1 MNFFT
6 ANVTCMTKYHMSR
19 PGINWYLLINV
30 NLERKNNGPTAFK
43 FIAFPYQAG
52 FLLPWLKK
60 NPGSSDRLAQESHS
74 QQFTCKGIR
83 ARSRQVDVPLP
94 SWVGPQLRWK
104 HPFPVN
110 WSCHDGLVLC
120 LWSLLFLLF
129 FLLLLLAL
137 LALEMSSQSPVHCSF
152 QTTPPKPSTLPLE
165 DHGR

>member
-1 MNFFT
+1 MSILREKIMDLLLLSLLHFHTKPVFFCHGLRRT
-6 ANVTCMTKYHMSR
+6 LGHLTDW
-19 PGINWYLLINV
+19 P
-30 NLERKNNGPTAFK
+30 RKA
-43 FIAFPYQAG
+43 I
-52 FLLPWLKK
+52 PWE
-60 NPGSSDRLAQESHS
+60 ATEI

-94 SWVGPQLRWK
+94 SWVGPQLRWR

-120 LWSLLFLLF
+120 LWGLLFLLF

-165 DHGR
+165 DHGW